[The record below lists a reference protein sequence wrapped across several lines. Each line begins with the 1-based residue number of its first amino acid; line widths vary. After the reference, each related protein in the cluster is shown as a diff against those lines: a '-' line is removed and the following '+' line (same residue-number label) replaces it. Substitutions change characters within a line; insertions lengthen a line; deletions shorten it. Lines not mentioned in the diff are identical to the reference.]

1 MPEGNKESIFTGL
14 NNLEIISIMNKNYAE
29 YFGFTPKEV
38 ESMLCDYGIEG
49 KSDEVKQWY
58 DGYLFGNTE
67 VYNPWEGN
75 KLCES
80 SVSRS
85 GAFPEATWA
94 NTSSNKHRPGTGRTG
109 GRRVKQEMEELI
121 AGGSIE
127 KPVHEDITYD
137 EVYKTEDNLW
147 NFLFLQGI

>member
-1 MPEGNKESIFTGL
+1 MESL
-14 NNLEIISIMNKNYAE
+14 
-29 YFGFTPKEV
+29 
-38 ESMLCDYGIEG
+38 LCDYGIEG
-49 KSDEVKQWY
+49 KSEEVKQWY

-67 VYNPWEGN
+67 VYNPW
-75 KLCES
+75 
-80 SVSRS
+80 SVINYVKAVSADQ
-85 GAFPEATWA
+85 GAFPKPYWA
-94 NTSSNKHRPGTGRTG
+94 NTSSNSIVRELVERADGS
-109 GRRVKQEMEELI
+109 VKQEMEELI